1 MTAQRRRL
9 LSVDD
14 PLEPRDPPAPARAG
28 RIEQGGLR
36 ALYVRLAPAEY
47 DAVARA
53 AFELKVHKRELI
65 AALIRHHVDPHTP
78 DGLAALRQLLGGHG
92 DSPPDASPDHAQD
105 EQSDIPQA
113 P

>member
-14 PLEPRDPPAPARAG
+14 PLEPRELSTSAGARTVRGQQA
-28 RIEQGGLR
+28 GLR

-53 AFELKVHKRELI
+53 AFELGVHKRELI
-65 AALIRHHVDPHTP
+65 AALIRHHVNPTTP
-78 DGLAALRQLLGGHG
+78 EGLSTLQQLLG
-92 DSPPDASPDHAQD
+92 PDGNSRQD
-105 EQSDIPQA
+105 R
-113 P
+113 